1 MAAQK
6 KTSPHMADD
15 DKRFIYEVLK
25 RNFSFDEEYPLANLG
40 WCFLREGIDK
50 ADFGFIKLKPMLEEM
65 SDFVAISTK
74 EIGGVSQSMFTLR
87 ESDGFEKEPTN
98 KNSLT
103 RKKNVKDNKVVN
115 DGIEAKNQKDTNR
128 EKEPERRRG
137 ESSRK
142 RETGADAA
150 DGASACSED
159 SSSAC
164 DANGAAAVE
173 GREEPDAKT
182 QAACGGAQANEG
194 AQEARGGQAESVETS
209 DSGAAVRSGRQ
220 TRQRQPASKAKAKT
234 EGSSDEADPSN
245 AGQTT
250 ESAKSAAGQAAAASA
265 KGRTKSRSKAKQDS
279 EAEEASSRLAAV
291 LTRPLRGRVTPG
303 KALERFADL
312 GSWPEFLS
320 NLASL
325 ALEEPWDFCEVPG
338 IDTGGMSS
346 KRYDILH
353 NYIRYT
359 FYRLSIEDKVAFSDD
374 ERFAAFNT
382 GLVDK
387 HYEDIYA
394 CFEPAA
400 ADGRQEW
407 AFVGFCTAGT
417 GRFGKRL
424 VREMNPLPQP
434 ASYLQRKEDLLFD
447 LDREVVC
454 DIRHIVVDNVHRLP
468 MNFLR
473 DELASSA
480 ECRGVLAGIEDLTE
494 RGRTARFDRLRAII
508 ADDPRLFTRLSNSI
522 NAAIDQARRQVR
534 WNYKTAV
541 PAYYPRT
548 NSMNLLLPLNLTEA
562 TTPDV
567 ALVVELQKSGNY
579 QGQTIVTMAQAYRDA
594 RLLCRPYIDWL
605 SPASIIDAA
614 SDEDEDE

>member
-1 MAAQK
+1 MAARK
-6 KTSPHMADD
+6 KNAPRMTED
-15 DKRFIYEVLK
+15 DKRAIYQVLK
-25 RNFSFDEEYPLANLG
+25 RNFDFDEEYPLANLG
-40 WCFLREGIDK
+40 WCFLREDIDK
-50 ADFGFIKLKPMLEEM
+50 ADYGFIKLTPMLEEM
-65 SDFVAISTK
+65 ADFVTMSTK
-74 EIGGVSQSMFTLR
+74 EVGGVSQSMFSLR
-87 ESDGFEKEPTN
+87 EN
-98 KNSLT
+98 
-103 RKKNVKDNKVVN
+103 N
-115 DGIEAKNQKDTNR
+115 DYEQKSKRNNESKNQKDRKQNNDTKNL
-128 EKEPERRRG
+128 KDTKS
-137 ESSRK
+137 ESESN
-142 RETGADAA
+142 
-150 DGASACSED
+150 D
-159 SSSAC
+159 S
-164 DANGAAAVE
+164 GFE
-173 GREEPDAKT
+173 GRERAEKPEKQTAK
-182 QAACGGAQANEG
+182 QASASK
-194 AQEARGGQAESVETS
+194 AESKQGSTSHAESQRALESKAKFEVE
-209 DSGAAVRSGRQ
+209 AQ
-220 TRQRQPASKAKAKT
+220 QPASPMAEGARQPSDSKTESGQSAGFKVNSQASDAKADSKKAT
-234 EGSSDEADPSN
+234 DKKSAPSAKKGQKASSTEAD
-245 AGQTT
+245 
-250 ESAKSAAGQAAAASA
+250 SAKTAKPSA
-265 KGRTKSRSKAKQDS
+265 RPSRS
-279 EAEEASSRLAAV
+279 
-291 LTRPLRGRVTPG
+291 LRGRTIPG

-312 GSWPEFLS
+312 GTWSDFLS
-320 NLASL
+320 TLASL

-338 IDTGGMSS
+338 IQAVGGST

-359 FYRLSIEDKVAFSDD
+359 FYRLTLEDKVAFSDD
-374 ERFAAFNT
+374 EGFAAFNT

-394 CFEPAA
+394 CFEPSS
-400 ADGRQEW
+400 ADGRQPW

-417 GRFGKRL
+417 GKFGKRL

-468 MNFLR
+468 LNFLR

-480 ECRGVLAGIEDLTE
+480 ECRGILAGVEDLTP
-494 RGRTARFDRLRAII
+494 RGRAARFDRLRAAI
-508 ADDPRLFTRLSNSI
+508 ANDPRLFTRLSNSI

-548 NSMNLLLPLNLTEA
+548 NSMNLLLPLNLTED

-614 SDEDEDE
+614 GEDDEEE

>member
-1 MAAQK
+1 MAARK
-6 KTSPHMADD
+6 KQAPHMTED
-15 DKRFIYEVLK
+15 DKRFIYQVLK
-25 RNFSFDEEYPLANLG
+25 RNFEFDEEYPLANLG
-40 WCFLREGIDK
+40 WCFLREDIDK
-50 ADFGFIKLKPMLEEM
+50 ADYGFIKLTPMLEEM
-65 SDFVAISTK
+65 SDFVSTSAK
-74 EIGGVSQSMFTLR
+74 EVGGVSQSMFSLR
-87 ESDGFEKEPTN
+87 ENNAYEQKQDKKSGSK
-98 KNSLT
+98 
-103 RKKNVKDNKVVN
+103 KKNESNLRQSPASDAESAKTPSKKKGACRSKGADK
-115 DGIEAKNQKDTNR
+115 IEDKSVGKA
-128 EKEPERRRG
+128 EGESRG
-137 ESSRK
+137 ESADK
-142 RETGADAA
+142 NADAPEPTHAGKTEDVQEKGKQAVQKSTNAASVAKA
-150 DGASACSED
+150 DEKSVAAKRT
-159 SSSAC
+159 SS
-164 DANGAAAVE
+164 
-173 GREEPDAKT
+173 
-182 QAACGGAQANEG
+182 
-194 AQEARGGQAESVETS
+194 
-209 DSGAAVRSGRQ
+209 
-220 TRQRQPASKAKAKT
+220 QPAAKPK
-234 EGSSDEADPSN
+234 EE
-245 AGQTT
+245 
-250 ESAKSAAGQAAAASA
+250 ESAKAS
-265 KGRTKSRSKAKQDS
+265 KPLTR
-279 EAEEASSRLAAV
+279 SSRL
-291 LTRPLRGRVTPG
+291 PRGRVAPG

-312 GSWPEFLS
+312 KSWPEFLS
-320 NLASL
+320 TLASL

-338 IDTGGMSS
+338 IQAVGGSS

-359 FYRLSIEDKVAFSDD
+359 FYRLTLEDKVAFSDD
-374 ERFAAFNT
+374 ESFAAFNT

-394 CFEPAA
+394 CFEPSPAES
-400 ADGRQEW
+400 RQPW
-407 AFVGFCTAGT
+407 TFAGFCTAGT

-447 LDREVVC
+447 LEREVVC

-468 MNFLR
+468 LVFLR
-473 DELASSA
+473 DEMASSA
-480 ECRGVLAGIEDLTE
+480 ECRGILAGIEDLTP
-494 RGRTARFDRLRAII
+494 RGRDARFERLRKAI

-548 NSMNLLLPLNLTEA
+548 NSMNLLLPLNLTED

-614 SDEDEDE
+614 GEDDDEEE